1 MRINKFLKH
10 IDKLDEDDLRR
21 ELKLLYEKLDEVKRF
36 YKFEIGDPKDKEKY
50 YNKIKTNIKTKFAT
64 RSFRKPRRPRIQK
77 LHSLLTQLKKD
88 VVFDFELIDIYL
100 YTVESAIEF
109 MHDYY
114 FQSEPLI
121 NLINKY
127 FEKACLLIE
136 ANLMQNEYQSRVKEI
151 VQKVRLNRALGHE
164 CMSIYSKTFE
174 K

>member
-10 IDKLDEDDLRR
+10 IEKLDEDDLRR

-50 YNKIKTNIKTKFAT
+50 YTKIKTNIKSKFAT

-77 LHSLLTQLKKD
+77 LHSLLTQLRKD

-100 YTVESAIEF
+100 FTVESGVEF

-136 ANLMQNEYQSRVKEI
+136 SNLMQPLQ
-151 VQKVRLNRALGHE
+151 
-164 CMSIYSKTFE
+164 
-174 K
+174 